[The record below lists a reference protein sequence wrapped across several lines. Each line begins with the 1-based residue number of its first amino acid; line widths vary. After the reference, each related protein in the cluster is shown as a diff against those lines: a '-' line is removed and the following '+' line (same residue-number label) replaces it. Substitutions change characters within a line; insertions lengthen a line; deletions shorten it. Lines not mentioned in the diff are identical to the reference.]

1 MKFASKKIAA
11 AVGSLALLG
20 SVGANAATA
29 TATFQVTATVASS
42 CLVSATEL
50 AFGSITPIESDT
62 VGLAKTSTISVTCS
76 NTHPYTVN
84 VGFGANGGTEANR
97 FMKNS
102 ANADKLAYNIYTEAS
117 HTNVMGDGTGVSKNV
132 PLVGTGAA
140 QTVTVYGKLLQ
151 NQFVSAGT
159 YADTLTVNVAY

>member
-29 TATFQVTATVASS
+29 TFQVTATVASS

-50 AFGSITPIESDT
+50 AFGSITPTEAAT
-62 VGLAKTSTISVTCS
+62 ELAKTSTISVTCS

-102 ANADKLAYNIYTEAS
+102 ANADKLAYNIYTEAA
-117 HTNVMGDGTGVSKNV
+117 HTNVLGDGTGVSKNV

>member
-50 AFGSITPIESDT
+50 AFGSITPTEAAT
-62 VGLAKTSTISVTCS
+62 ELAKTSTISVTCS

>member
-11 AVGSLALLG
+11 VVGSLALLG

-50 AFGSITPIESDT
+50 AFGSITPTEADT
-62 VGLAKTSTISVTCS
+62 DLSKTSTISVTCS

-102 ANADKLAYNIYTEAS
+102 ANADKLAYNIYTEAAR
-117 HTNVMGDGTGVSKNV
+117 TNVLGDGSGVTKNV
-132 PLVGTGAA
+132 PMVGTGAA
-140 QTVTVYGKLLQ
+140 QTITVYGNLKQ

>member
-20 SVGANAATA
+20 SVGAQAATA

-50 AFGSITPIESDT
+50 AFGSITPTEAAT
-62 VGLAKTSTISVTCS
+62 ELAKTSTISVTCS

-84 VGFGANGGTEANR
+84 VGFGANTGTEANR

-102 ANADKLAYNIYTEAS
+102 ANEDKLAYNIYTEAS
-117 HTNVMGDGTGVSKNV
+117 HTNVFGDGTGVSKNV

-140 QTVTVYGKLLQ
+140 QTVTVFGRLLQ

>member
-11 AVGSLALLG
+11 VVGSLALLG

-50 AFGSITPIESDT
+50 AFGSITPTEAAT
-62 VGLAKTSTISVTCS
+62 ELAKTSNISVTCS

-102 ANADKLAYNIYTEAS
+102 ANADKLAYNIYTEAA
-117 HTNVMGDGTGVSKNV
+117 HTNVLGDGSGVSKNV
-132 PLVGTGAA
+132 PMVGTGAA
-140 QTVTVYGKLLQ
+140 QTITVYGKLLQ